1 MYLMG
6 KRVAKCNI
14 HKHGKIKI
22 WTLNAIH
29 RNPYQKSGNAWKK
42 IEIDIFITTGQGTI
56 ELEKVQLC

>member
-1 MYLMG
+1 MYLVG

-14 HKHGKIKI
+14 YNNVKIKI

-42 IEIDIFITTGQGTI
+42 IEIDIFITTSKG
-56 ELEKVQLC
+56 LLN